1 MARPAVDSKRI
12 ANSESKTRMD
22 LTRKGRFRK
31 VAEPIA
37 TGNCDTSDGHAR
49 PSSVV
54 CFSPVAQ
61 AQPIG
66 YRRWALDPKAT
77 NRAQRARQRAI
88 GEPRPTPVPVANNQA
103 HELTTNRYKIQ

>member
-1 MARPAVDSKRI
+1 MARTAVDSKRI
-12 ANSESKTRMD
+12 ANSESKARMD

-49 PSSVV
+49 QSSLV

-61 AQPIG
+61 AQQIG

-77 NRAQRARQRAI
+77 HRAHWDRRSE
-88 GEPRPTPVPVANNQA
+88 EPTS
-103 HELTTNRYKIQ
+103 ELQSLMPNS

>member
-12 ANSESKTRMD
+12 ANSESKARMD

-49 PSSVV
+49 QSSLV

-61 AQPIG
+61 AQQIG

-77 NRAQRARQRAI
+77 HRSEEHTSEIQSLLRISYA
-88 GEPRPTPVPVANNQA
+88 VFC
-103 HELTTNRYKIQ
+103 LKKKINEQ